1 MTSSPD
7 SENDTSVRI
16 IPSHSKSPSM
26 KEKQVFLLFFPIVL
40 FGLLSKSLDSLMD
53 CSKFQTVRNYF
64 KFVSGLRFLLFIVV
78 ITLLRTARQYISSK
92 YAMYV
97 LYAYNLLL
105 SAADICVLTQ
115 FTEDYAEFSS
125 YGYYKTL
132 YLKMVVNYVFGIC
145 WLAMLFINLVR
156 KLD

>member
-1 MTSSPD
+1 MTSSID
-7 SENDTSVRI
+7 SPSVRI
-16 IPSHSKSPSM
+16 ITVSRNKSPSM

-40 FGLLSKSLDSLMD
+40 FGILSKSLDNLMD

-64 KFVSGLRFLLFIVV
+64 QFVSSLRFIVFILVIALFRI
-78 ITLLRTARQYISSK
+78 ARQYISSR
-92 YAMYV
+92 YVMYI

-105 SAADICVLTQ
+105 SAADICIITQ
-115 FTEDYAEFSS
+115 FTEDYAEFSA

-132 YLKMVVNYVFGIC
+132 YLKMIVNYIFGIC

-156 KLD
+156 K